1 MLPLGFSLLRE
12 RGSDL
17 QSQVIK
23 PMMAAQTAFAELLA
37 EAERALD
44 AGDYS
49 RALALSDELLASYPD
64 ALSGWQVRARALSE
78 LDEPLHAAD
87 AYGRILDITPADV
100 EAIKH
105 RARALSA
112 AGQHDE
118 AMLLARQALD
128 YLPAMQHAAAAAA
141 PSSTRGSLREALDYL
156 DAGLL
161 AQSIALLRRLAER
174 APERLDIRV
183 CLAQALW
190 RWGLCVS
197 AAQTCLVILDELPD
211 CLNAHALLLAFW
223 RRFGPAGFAEFH
235 LSALARLDPDH
246 RHTRAL
252 LGDEFTL
259 IAQEAS
265 AAQASEDTE
274 QVAEWVETL
283 VAASTVVPRVPDRPA
298 PVIAGRTSSVQGD
311 EQATMTP
318 SEGHAPSDAQE
329 EALGPLVPLEWQLAE
344 ELPTDGPA
352 ADIQF
357 DRLSIRMKQPA
368 GQRLKRPRRAADFGR
383 PKTIP
388 VASAR
393 EQQIVARY
401 EQAIA
406 HAHADQL
413 DRIIAELEQMRA
425 AQPADR
431 TVYELL
437 GMAYTRK
444 GDLGAAL
451 EAYRHAMTL
460 AADKR

>member
-1 MLPLGFSLLRE
+1 MVG
-12 RGSDL
+12 
-17 QSQVIK
+17 Q
-23 PMMAAQTAFAELLA
+23 MAFAELLA
-37 EAERALD
+37 EAERAFSTND
-44 AGDYS
+44 HN
-49 RALALSDELLASYPD
+49 RALALTDELLTAHPD
-64 ALSGWQVRARALSE
+64 ALSAWQVRARVLNQ
-78 LDEPLHAAD
+78 PLQAAE
-87 AYGRILDITPADV
+87 AYARILDITPADA
-100 EAIKH
+100 EAMKQ
-105 RARALSA
+105 RALALSA
-112 AGQHDE
+112 IGQHDE
-118 AMLLARQALD
+118 AMRLARQALD
-128 YLPAMQHAAAAAA
+128 YLPAEPALAQFIPASGLPA
-141 PSSTRGSLREALDYL
+141 RGSLREALDYL

-190 RWGLCVS
+190 RWGLYVS
-197 AAQTCLVILDELPD
+197 AAQTCQAILDELPD

-223 RRFGPAGFAEFH
+223 KRFGPAGFAEFH

-265 AAQASEDTE
+265 AAQAGEDTE

-283 VAASTVVPRVPDRPA
+283 AAASTVVPRVLDRPA
-298 PVIAGRTSSVQGD
+298 PAMAGRTSSVQGD

-318 SEGHAPSDAQE
+318 SDLPGDAQE

-344 ELPTDGPA
+344 EVPTEQPA
-352 ADIQF
+352 ANEGLRF
-357 DRLSIRMKQPA
+357 SELPIRAKQPT
-368 GQRLKRPRRAADFGR
+368 GQRPRHRPRRAADLGR

-425 AQPADR
+425 TQPADR

>member
-1 MLPLGFSLLRE
+1 MLGHCTHMV
-12 RGSDL
+12 G
-17 QSQVIK
+17 Q
-23 PMMAAQTAFAELLA
+23 MAFAELLA
-37 EAERALD
+37 EAERAFS
-44 AGDYS
+44 ANEYN
-49 RALALSDELLASYPD
+49 RALALTEELLTAHPD
-64 ALSGWQVRARALSE
+64 ALSAWQVRARMLNQ
-78 LDEPLHAAD
+78 PLQAAE
-87 AYGRILDITPADV
+87 AYARILDITPADA
-100 EAIKH
+100 EAMKQ
-105 RARALSA
+105 RALALSA
-112 AGQHDE
+112 IGQHDE
-118 AMLLARQALD
+118 AMRLAHQALD
-128 YLPAMQHAAAAAA
+128 YLPAEPALAQFIPASE
-141 PSSTRGSLREALDYL
+141 PPVRSSLREALDYL

-190 RWGLCVS
+190 RWGLYVS
-197 AAQTCLVILDELPD
+197 AAQTCQVILDELPD

-223 RRFGPAGFAEFH
+223 KRFGPAGFAEFH

-283 VAASTVVPRVPDRPA
+283 AAASTVVPRLPDRPA
-298 PVIAGRTSSVQGD
+298 TAMAGRTSSVQGD

-344 ELPTDGPA
+344 ESPTDGPA
-352 ADIQF
+352 ANKDLQF
-357 DRLSIRMKQPA
+357 DRLSIQMKQPA
-368 GQRLKRPRRAADFGR
+368 GQRLKRSRRAADLGR
-383 PKTIP
+383 PRTIP

-425 AQPADR
+425 TQPADR